1 MPPAVERIACI
12 AKDPGLAKWIR
23 EELTH
28 PRYSL
33 EIVDDTAKLVT
44 ALTTGSPPFPQVVI
58 VDLDELSPSEIL
70 GLHSLRDGGWFGAI
84 VAIGVAPAELR
95 VSLSIEYAVPPFR
108 PGLLSRTLR
117 ELGLSRSTT
126 KMEKLE

>member
-1 MPPAVERIACI
+1 MADAVERIACI
-12 AKDPGLAKWIR
+12 ARDPGLAKWVR

-33 EIVDDTAKLVT
+33 EIVDDTAALVST
-44 ALTTGSPPFPQVVI
+44 LTTGAPPFPQVLI
-58 VDLDELSPSEIL
+58 VDLDELSPTEIL

-84 VAIGVAPAELR
+84 IAIGVAPAELR
-95 VSLSIEYAVPPFR
+95 ASLAIEYAVPPFR

-126 KMEKLE
+126 RMEKLE